1 MEALALERKQE
12 QNRELRVR
20 LEQLK
25 KNGMQSFWLIIIS
38 VMKFRRLPIFGGLF
52 LLAQKAAETD
62 AEVIVFCGVHFMG
75 KALRFWRLTKLCLFL
90 MNAPVVRWPIWS
102 MWMACAS

>member
-25 KNGMQSFWLIIIS
+25 KERNAIILAHYYQRDEIQEVADFRETLFAGPKGSGDRGRCNRVLWRSFHGRKRQDS
-38 VMKFRRLPIFGGLF
+38 G
-52 LLAQKAAETD
+52 AEQD
-62 AEVIVFCGVHFMG
+62 GSDS
-75 KALRFWRLTKLCLFL
+75 R
-90 MNAPVVRWPIWS
+90 
-102 MWMACAS
+102 

>member
-25 KNGMQSFWLIIIS
+25 KERNAIILAHYYQRDEIQE
-38 VMKFRRLPIFGGLF
+38 VADFR
-52 LLAQKAAETD
+52 ETR
-62 AEVIVFCGVHFMG
+62 FC
-75 KALRFWRLTKLCLFL
+75 
-90 MNAPVVRWPIWS
+90 WPRRQRRQRQ
-102 MWMACAS
+102 M

>member
-25 KNGMQSFWLIIIS
+25 KERNAIILAHYYQRDEIQEVADFRGDSFCW
-38 VMKFRRLPIFGGLF
+38 P
-52 LLAQKAAETD
+52 QKAAETEAD
-62 AEVIVFCGVHFMG
+62 VIVFCGVHFMG
-75 KALRFWRLTKLCLFL
+75 KVPRFWRRT
-90 MNAPVVRWPIWS
+90 RRS
-102 MWMACAS
+102 

>member
-25 KNGMQSFWLIIIS
+25 KERNAIILAHYYQRDEIQE
-38 VMKFRRLPIFGGLF
+38 VADFR
-52 LLAQKAAETD
+52 ETLS
-62 AEVIVFCGVHFMG
+62 C
-75 KALRFWRLTKLCLFL
+75 
-90 MNAPVVRWPIWS
+90 WPRRQRRQRQ
-102 MWMACAS
+102 M

>member
-1 MEALALERKQE
+1 MPFDNIMSAKSREDLRGEQSVEALALERKQE
-12 QNRELRVR
+12 QNRELRIR

-25 KNGMQSFWLIIIS
+25 KERNAIILAHYYQRDEIQE
-38 VMKFRRLPIFGGLF
+38 VADFRGDSF

-75 KALRFWRLTKLCLFL
+75 KVQKF
-90 MNAPVVRWPIWS
+90 
-102 MWMACAS
+102 